1 MKAPRSNRL
10 NSIRT
15 DRKSVRQLRAAL
27 PRMRGKIEHQGKVYI
42 IKRAPSTPKVSEESM
57 TTK

>member
-15 DRKSVRQLRAAL
+15 DKNSVRQLRAAL

-42 IKRAPSTPKVSEESM
+42 LKRAPSTPKVSEE
-57 TTK
+57 TIATK

>member
-15 DRKSVRQLRAAL
+15 DKKSVRQLRAGL

-42 IKRAPSTPKVSEESM
+42 IKRAPSTPDISEESLA
-57 TTK
+57 TK